1 MSSHTRGTSKGYP
14 DLEVT
19 RNSFLRELGCF
30 ANVNMSKL
38 GDRIGLAFSQ
48 TEPILKLSKENIILI
63 DGKIYIYEHS

>member
-1 MSSHTRGTSKGYP
+1 MGMSRAYP

-19 RNSFLRELGCF
+19 RDSFLCGLGCF

-48 TEPILKLSKENIILI
+48 TKPILRLSKDNIILI
-63 DGKIYIYEHS
+63 DGKT